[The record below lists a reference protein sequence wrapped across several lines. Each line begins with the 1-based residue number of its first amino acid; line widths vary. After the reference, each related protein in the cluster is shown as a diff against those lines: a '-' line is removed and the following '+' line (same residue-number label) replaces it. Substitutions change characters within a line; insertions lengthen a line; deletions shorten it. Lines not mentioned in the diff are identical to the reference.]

1 MDAKKL
7 KLFAKGAAQK
17 PTFGTNPFDP
27 WSTKANI
34 SEDALS
40 QYLLSRGINPEHLS
54 MPTKV
59 AHAKSSQF
67 IKWKQDHMKE
77 EHEAVKKPLKK
88 EGEIPAKGNQNSEAI
103 KNEERGY
110 QTSQGS
116 GPLTADK
123 KTEHQKA
130 QSHYK
135 EIKTPRGPGSQNE
148 ETINE
153 LKKST
158 LASYV
163 SKASKD
169 IGTLGYGLGDIKARP
184 GKYNDS
190 PDVVKSVKHSFT
202 KRIKGV
208 EKAAN
213 RLSKEQDVKEDVE
226 QINELKK
233 STLASYV
240 KGAMKDRE
248 ERATGASFKSGAAGD
263 KYNKADET
271 HKDVK
276 REKGIDTALGKLT
289 KEDAVNEMDSQGYK
303 GTRDDYEDDMRKP
316 QITLG
321 PEALLKKKKVAS
333 DTLKLMNKIFNKTH
347 KKDVKEETV
356 NEVSSELLDRY
367 KTGAKKS
374 ADAATASGQHGKA
387 LKRWSGHMKA
397 TGKQI
402 EKTTSGIRKALNRE
416 DVGDPQAAVNADGLS
431 TSMDRMQS
439 EKVSKSAQLVKSI
452 YKKKV
457 VKEDLYDHEKEDKS
471 VATYGKKPKHDK
483 ADEKDSKGE
492 NKPKAAAV
500 LSGGTTLTGSPRD
513 TVEIDP
519 MMRLRPGQPDPT
531 KKDDKKKDDKKDEF
545 KKDK

>member
-34 SEDALS
+34 AESGALD
-40 QYLLSRGINPEHLS
+40 QYLLARGINPTTLS

-77 EHEAVKKPLKK
+77 EHDAVKKPLKK
-88 EGEIPAKGNQNSEAI
+88 EGEIPAKGNQNSEAV

-163 SKASKD
+163 
-169 IGTLGYGLGDIKARP
+169 
-184 GKYNDS
+184 
-190 PDVVKSVKHSFT
+190 
-202 KRIKGV
+202 
-208 EKAAN
+208 
-213 RLSKEQDVKEDVE
+213 
-226 QINELKK
+226 
-233 STLASYV
+233 

-271 HKDVK
+271 PKDVK

-289 KEDAVNEMDSQGYK
+289 KEDA
-303 GTRDDYEDDMRKP
+303 
-316 QITLG
+316 
-321 PEALLKKKKVAS
+321 
-333 DTLKLMNKIFNKTH
+333 
-347 KKDVKEETV
+347 V